1 MPSLQFQFLW
11 NKDSAV
17 QAINRISGVMDA
29 MRGEQFKTN
38 TTNQAIEQY
47 NSISGVRLDEKR
59 DAIEDFIGDIMYK
72 VLFLC
77 LQFMDQQT
85 VARLV
90 GSQYADVIQQWRNMT
105 PDEIRTLIVCDVEG
119 GSTQKP
125 TSAAKKAEALQIGQ
139 ILGQFASNPAVVLV
153 LLRVFEQAFDGID
166 MTEADWEQLEQLLQ
180 SQIQQ
185 QQQEQ
190 AAAQAPPG
198 AEQGGQQIDP
208 QRAQQIVQ
216 ELVARGMPRDRA
228 IAEVRARM
236 QQAQPLQQP
245 PQGAQ

>member
-1 MPSLQFQFLW
+1 LQFQFLW
-11 NKDSAV
+11 DKSNAIS
-17 QAINRISGVMDA
+17 AINRISGVMDA

-85 VARLV
+85 VAGLV
-90 GSQYADVIQQWRNMT
+90 GSQYAEVIQQWRNMT
-105 PDEIRTLIVCDVEG
+105 PSEIRTNVVCDVEG

-139 ILGQFASNPAVVLV
+139 ILGQFASNPAVVMV
-153 LLRVFEQAFDGID
+153 LLKVFEQAFDGID
-166 MTEADWEQLEQLLQ
+166 MTEADWEQLEQMLN
-180 SQIQQ
+180 SQLQQ
-185 QQQEQ
+185 QQQEG
-190 AAAQAPPG
+190 APPG
-198 AEQGGQQIDP
+198 GAPPGQGGQP
-208 QRAQQIVQ
+208 QAGPQQAQAIVD
-216 ELVARGMPRDRA
+216 ELVKRGMPR
-228 IAEVRARM
+228 
-236 QQAQPLQQP
+236 QQAIEAVRQRMAQVQQGQQGQPQGP
-245 PQGAQ
+245 PQ